1 MPAVNCKYHPS
12 TPARWYCDHCHIS
25 FCPGCVTVS
34 ESDTVPE
41 CPVCK
46 RGLQS
51 LGSENL
57 VTPFWSRLREF
68 FVFPAYPGPLLLIL
82 VLSAIA
88 TLIGYV
94 PAATSVKLNIVIW
107 KIELF
112 YILLFPFVVVFLNY
126 AYNVLLDTSHGHLKP
141 IAINT
146 DLLFGNSGVVFKL
159 LLLMLFIELF
169 KAAALNLFHKPGY
182 QVAILLSAMALPA
195 VIMVLAMENKFFH
208 AINPA
213 IVFSVVGRIG
223 ASYMI
228 LFAFFFLLDNA
239 QFFLSEFL
247 LKYIDESVS
256 IGVYVFVAMY
266 FYLIKFNMMGYVLY
280 QHHGQLGLNVEVEMH
295 EQEAGEKFNTVDV
308 SPEMRAIEIL
318 IHEGQT
324 EQALSQLKQYVKK
337 HPSDTDARGR
347 ILKLCRLTGD
357 TALHAEQARSYMSY
371 LIDENKLGQ
380 AAMVYQGCYE
390 YDKTL
395 KPTKAAERL
404 EMARYYKAKSK
415 YKLATAVLNDL
426 HRDFPTFDG
435 IPQAYFIVAQ
445 ILCEQFNEDDR
456 AVKILEFV
464 IKNYPA
470 HPLKQELEEYL
481 KIVKGLSEN

>member
-1 MPAVNCKYHPS
+1 MY
-12 TPARWYCDHCHIS
+12 
-25 FCPGCVTVS
+25 
-34 ESDTVPE
+34 
-41 CPVCK
+41 
-46 RGLQS
+46 
-51 LGSENL
+51 
-57 VTPFWSRLREF
+57 
-68 FVFPAYPGPLLLIL
+68 PAYPGPLLLVL

-88 TLIGYV
+88 TLIGHI
-94 PAATSVKLNIVIW
+94 PAATSVQLDLVIW

-112 YILLFPFVVVFLNY
+112 YILLFPFVALFLNY
-126 AYNVLLDTSHGHLKP
+126 AYRVLLDTAHGHLKP
-141 IAINT
+141 APITA
-146 DLLFGNSGVVFKL
+146 DRLFGNSGIVFKF

-169 KAAALNLFHKPGY
+169 KVAALNLFHKPGY
-182 QVAILLSAMALPA
+182 QGAILLSAMALPA
-195 VIMVLAMENKFFH
+195 VIMVLAMENRFFH

-213 IVFSVVGRIG
+213 IVFSVVARIG
-223 ASYMI
+223 VSYII
-228 LFAFFFLLDNA
+228 LFALFYLLDNA
-239 QFFLSEFL
+239 QYFLSEFL
-247 LKYIDESVS
+247 LQYVDQSFS
-256 IGVYVFVAMY
+256 IGVYVFVTMY

-280 QHHGQLGLNVEVEMH
+280 QHHGLLGFSIEVEMH
-295 EQEAGEKFNTVDV
+295 EQEDENKFDTVDV

-318 IHEGQT
+318 VHEGHT
-324 EQALSQLKQYVKK
+324 EQALSELKQYVKK

-357 TALHAEQARSYMSY
+357 TVLHAEQAQSYMSY

-380 AAMVYQGCYE
+380 AALVYQACYE
-390 YDKTL
+390 YDKAL

-426 HRDFPTFDG
+426 HREFPTFDG

-464 IKNYPA
+464 IKNYPS

-481 KIVKGLSEN
+481 KIIKGLSEN